1 MKAGNAELRPQER
14 SAAGRSDHDTIRA
27 RARRD
32 WAEAAPVERIAAVLL
47 GVIALAMRLAHVR
60 QVMRHDEA
68 YTYLHYARA
77 PLSVALS
84 DYTYPNN
91 HLFHTLL
98 VWFSTRLFGPS
109 EVAVRLP
116 AFVFGMLIVP
126 ATYRLA
132 RRFTDRGASLLAMAL
147 AAVWPTLVLYST
159 NARGYSFI
167 AFVFVVMLLLGDE
180 IVERD
185 TWGRWV
191 ALALLFALGMYTAPL
206 MLYAGGAVL
215 VWIVAEKAR
224 RDGIAAARALL
235 PGLVASAVL
244 AAVITVLVNVPVV
257 RSTGLASLVA
267 NKYVT
272 ALSPRELVAALPEF
286 AGSLKESLALGVP
299 LPLAALLVVCAV
311 AGVVTPDAERGRRV
325 VLACTVLGWCALV
338 LVATRRPPP
347 GRVLLFLVPLFCVF
361 AGRGIAL
368 GVAWAARRTPAR
380 VSTACATI
388 ALVLAV
394 LFGASVVHRRVVF
407 RTPET
412 GTLADAPAIA
422 DYLLGAL
429 REGDR
434 IVVMNP
440 SDPPLDYYLLRRG
453 GRRLDE
459 INARAA
465 AGEGRVFVVVNP
477 KHLQTL
483 PVVQAGAPDV
493 PWSELTPDGAP
504 VEFQPETVYR
514 FRRR

>member
-1 MKAGNAELRPQER
+1 MIA
-14 SAAGRSDHDTIRA
+14 IRE

-32 WAEAAPVERIAAVLL
+32 WAEAAPAERVVAVLL
-47 GVIALAMRLAHVR
+47 GVVALAIRLAHVR
-60 QVMRHDEA
+60 QTMRHDEA
-68 YTYLHYARA
+68 YTFLHYASA

-98 VWFSTRLFGPS
+98 VWISTRLFGSS
-109 EVAVRLP
+109 EIAIRLP
-116 AFVFGMLIVP
+116 AFVFGMLVVP

-132 RRFTDRGASLLAMAL
+132 RRFADRGASLLAMAL
-147 AAVWPTLVLYST
+147 AAVWPALVLYST

-167 AFVFVVMLLLGDE
+167 TLVFIGMLLLGDE

-185 TWGRWV
+185 TRGRWV
-191 ALALLFALGMYTAPL
+191 ALAVLFAMGMYTAPF

-215 VWIVAEKAR
+215 TWILVEKAR

-235 PGLVASAVL
+235 PGIVASAVL
-244 AAVITVLVNVPVV
+244 TAVITVLVNVPAVN
-257 RSTGLASLVA
+257 RTGLASLVA

-272 ALSPRELVAALPEF
+272 ALGPREFLSALPEF

-299 LPLAALLVVCAV
+299 LPLLAVLVACAV
-311 AGVVTPDAERGRRV
+311 AGVVVQDEERGRRL
-325 VLACTVLGWCALV
+325 VLASAVLGWCALL

-361 AGRGIAL
+361 AGRGMAL
-368 GVAWAARRTPAR
+368 VAEWVALRTSVR
-380 VSTACATI
+380 VSAACAT
-388 ALVLAV
+388 VAV
-394 LFGASVVHRRVVF
+394 LFALVFGVSVVQRRVVF

-412 GTLADAPAIA
+412 GTLADAPSIA
-422 DYLLGAL
+422 RYLLGEL
-429 REGDR
+429 HPGDR

-440 SDPPLDYYLLRRG
+440 SDPPLDYYLLRIG
-453 GRRLDE
+453 KRRLDE
-459 INARAA
+459 INARGGA
-465 AGEGRVFVVVNP
+465 GRVFVVVNP

-483 PVVQAGAPDV
+483 AAVQAGARDV
-493 PWSELTPDGAP
+493 PWPELVQDGSP

-514 FRRR
+514 FRTRE